1 MNFTSF
7 LKHAER
13 LIINNSPVI
22 LTAIGVAG
30 TLTTAYLT
38 GKATFEAA
46 EEIFYAERGSIGNTK
61 HRSLTSKQKIELV
74 WKFYIP
80 PTGTAVLTVASII
93 CANRI
98 SGRRA
103 AALAAA
109 YSISERAFDEYKT
122 KVIEK
127 MGEKKE
133 QAVRDEIA
141 QDRVN
146 RHPVSTSEVIII
158 GNSDVLCYDIYT
170 GRYFTSS
177 VEKIRSAQNTI
188 NERLLHDHYASLTDF
203 YDIIGLPATK
213 VSDEVGWNLDFMLK
227 VDTNTTTISDD
238 GRPCLV
244 MDFDVS
250 PSRQFFRCL

>member
-13 LIINNSPVI
+13 LIVNNSPVI

-38 GKATFEAA
+38 GKATVKAV
-46 EEIFYAERGSIGNTK
+46 K
-61 HRSLTSKQKIELV
+61 HLNNNWEDYGTNLSTQDKFKEV

-80 PTGTAVLTVASII
+80 ASGTAAFTVASII

-188 NERLLHDHYASLTDF
+188 NERLIHDHYASLTDF

>member
-1 MNFTSF
+1 MRFSDL
-7 LKHAER
+7 LKQAER
-13 LIINNSPVI
+13 LIVNNSPVI

-38 GKATFEAA
+38 GKATFKAA
-46 EEIFYAERGSIGNTK
+46 EEIEDHEWPIAGSRKDIPI
-61 HRSLTSKQKIELV
+61 RDKINLV
-74 WKFYIP
+74 WKLYVP
-80 PTGTAVLTVASII
+80 AAGTAALTVAAIV

-177 VEKIRSAQNTI
+177 VEKIRGAQNTI
-188 NERLLHDHYASLTDF
+188 NERLIHDHYASLTDF

-227 VDTNTTTISDD
+227 VDVTSTAISDD

-244 MDFDVS
+244 MNFDVS
-250 PSRQFFRCL
+250 PARQFFQCL

>member
-1 MNFTSF
+1 MNLAS
-7 LKHAER
+7 LVKQAER
-13 LIINNSPVI
+13 LIVNNSPVI

-38 GKATFEAA
+38 GKATFKAA
-46 EEIFYAERGSIGNTK
+46 DIISDNESSYDPLEPKDKF
-61 HRSLTSKQKIELV
+61 QLV
-74 WKFYIP
+74 WKLYIP
-80 PTGTAVLTVASII
+80 AAGTAALTVASII

-133 QAVRDEIA
+133 QTVRDEIA
-141 QDRVN
+141 QDRLDRN
-146 RHPVSTSEVIII
+146 PVSTREVIIA
-158 GNSDVLCYDIYT
+158 GGGDVLCYDAYT

-177 VEKIRSAQNTI
+177 VEAVRKAENDI
-188 NERLLHDHYASLTDF
+188 NHRLIHDHYASLTDF
-203 YDIIGLPATK
+203 YDLIGLPAVR
-213 VSDEVGWNLDFMLK
+213 VSDEVGWNLDTLLE
-227 VDTNTTTISDD
+227 VDISAGMADD
-238 GRPCLV
+238 TKPCLV
-244 MDFDVS
+244 LSFEVS
-250 PSRQFFRCL
+250 PARQYFRCL